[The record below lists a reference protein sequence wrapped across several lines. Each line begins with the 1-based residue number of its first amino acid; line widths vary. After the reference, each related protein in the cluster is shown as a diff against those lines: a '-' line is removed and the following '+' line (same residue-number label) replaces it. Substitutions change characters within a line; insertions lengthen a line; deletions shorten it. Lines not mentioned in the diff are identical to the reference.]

1 MIIFEEVR
9 WGNAFSYGPNNKIR
23 LDGTPLTQIV
33 GKNGHGKSSIALIIE
48 EVLFNQNS
56 KKIKKSDILNRYSKE
71 KNYTI
76 ELDFNKD
83 GTKYNVAVS
92 RTGTASNI
100 KLISN
105 GTDISSHTATG
116 TYKTLEGILG
126 FDHKTFSQIVYQSSV
141 SSLEFLTATDT
152 ARKKFLIELLNLTV
166 YTRAAD
172 VFKELTS
179 GMTKQVDS
187 AQTKINTV
195 RSWLTKYEK
204 EDLTIREL
212 ADEPASPT
220 DAVNELALINNELSN
235 IESTNKKIATNNK
248 YRELLETI
256 LAKSVWTPTEQA
268 NSEEWLMDKKVR
280 LAALQG
286 TLKNGKTL
294 AAKCD
299 GPTSKCPTCTQT
311 IDNSTMYHMVEEFE
325 ASKAGLLAEIDE
337 ITKIITTETKLKA
350 DWATYNNTLL
360 EIEKYHA
367 LIDKNL
373 TGELLDKNAL
383 TSKIIGLEKAIST
396 INSTITKIRT
406 SNKAI
411 TEHNSKV
418 SVISA
423 QMQDMKKELETHSAD
438 LLDKANQL
446 SNLQVLV
453 KAFSTTGLVA
463 YKIECLVK
471 DLEELT
477 NEYLN
482 ELADGRFQLSF
493 KIASSD
499 KLNVVI
505 TDNSHDVDMLALSS
519 GERARV
525 NVATLLAIRKLMQTL
540 SNSRTNLLIL
550 DETVENLDNEG
561 KERLIE
567 VLLKEENLNTF
578 LISHGFSH
586 PLLEKL
592 QVVKEKN
599 ISRIET

>member
-1 MIIFEEVR
+1 MIIFEEIR

-83 GTKYNVAVS
+83 GTRYSVAVS
-92 RTGTASNI
+92 RTSSTSTI
-100 KLISN
+100 KLIRDSI
-105 GTDISSHTATG
+105 DISSHTATG
-116 TYKTLEGILG
+116 TYKTLEQIIG

-172 VFKELTS
+172 VFKELAS
-179 GMTKQVDS
+179 GMTKQVDA

-195 RSWLTKYEK
+195 RSWLNKYEK
-204 EDLTIREL
+204 EDLTIRDL
-212 ADEPASPT
+212 ADEPDAPT
-220 DAVNELALINNELSN
+220 DAINELTVINNELKN
-235 IESTNKKIATNNK
+235 IEFTNKKISANNK
-248 YRELLETI
+248 YRELLDAVLSESI
-256 LAKSVWTPTEQA
+256 LAPVNLS
-268 NSEEWLMDKKVR
+268 NSDEWFTDKKIR
-280 LAALQG
+280 LAALQNK
-286 TLKNGKTL
+286 LKNGKTL

-325 ASKAGLLAEIDE
+325 ANKDGLLAEIDKL
-337 ITKIITTETKLKA
+337 TKIIATEVKLKTE
-350 DWATYNNTLL
+350 WIKYNNSVL
-360 EIEKYHA
+360 EIEKYHY
-367 LIDKNL
+367 LIDKEL
-373 TGELLDKNAL
+373 ATTLLDKNTL
-383 TSKIIGLEKAIST
+383 ESKVIGLEKSINT
-396 INSTITKIRT
+396 INSTISKIKS

-418 SVISA
+418 AVISA
-423 QMQDMKKELETHSAD
+423 QMEDMKVELETHNAD
-438 LLDKANQL
+438 LLDKAAQL

-505 TDNSHDVDMLALSS
+505 TDNSYDVDMLALSS

-550 DETVENLDNEG
+550 DETVENLDSEG

-567 VLLKEENLNTF
+567 VLLKEESLNTF

-592 QVVKEKN
+592 QVVKERN
-599 ISRIET
+599 ISRIEI